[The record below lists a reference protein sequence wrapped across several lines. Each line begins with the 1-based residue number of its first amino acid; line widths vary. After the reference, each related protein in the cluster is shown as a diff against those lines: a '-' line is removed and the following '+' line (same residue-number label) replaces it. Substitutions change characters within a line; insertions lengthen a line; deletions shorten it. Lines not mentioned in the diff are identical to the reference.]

1 MSKLAKFVNDF
12 IFFIPKLK
20 DDSGFDITPKDMKE
34 YTVTEKFSY
43 ERIARI
49 LEVIDE
55 SQYRKLEKAQEF
67 IVNHNCK
74 QMRKETVESNIQS
87 KKINESD
94 AEN

>member
-12 IFFIPKLK
+12 IFFVPKLK
-20 DDSGFDITPKDMKE
+20 DDSGFDIINPKDMKE

-55 SQYRKLEKAQEF
+55 S
-67 IVNHNCK
+67 
-74 QMRKETVESNIQS
+74 
-87 KKINESD
+87 
-94 AEN
+94 

>member
-1 MSKLAKFVNDF
+1 MAKLAKFVNDF
-12 IFFIPKLK
+12 IFFVPKLK

-55 SQYRKLEKAQEF
+55 S
-67 IVNHNCK
+67 
-74 QMRKETVESNIQS
+74 
-87 KKINESD
+87 
-94 AEN
+94 